1 MYARLSSYCE
11 PSALFQNNVFWDTG
25 GTPYIN
31 VNYLDIRFARPR
43 LDIFQEVN
51 EDGLKRRISVFQRQ
65 RIETDFS
72 ILVRNEFVDYFS
84 RIGLNDTVQIDF
96 LETGE
101 SYILQ
106 NVRMADETE
115 PAELVG
121 VVKFTFDLVSV
132 TSTGCGESLYTLG
145 ACP

>member
-1 MYARLSSYCE
+1 MYARLKSFCA
-11 PSALFQNNVFWDTG
+11 PAAGFQNNVLWDTG
-25 GTPYIN
+25 GTTYQN
-31 VNYLDIRFARPR
+31 VNYLDVRFARQR
-43 LDIFQEVN
+43 VDIFQELN
-51 EDGLKRRISVFQRQ
+51 EDGLKRRTSVFQRQ

-72 ILVRNEFVDYFS
+72 ILVRSEFVDYFS
-84 RIGLNDTVQIDF
+84 RVGLNDTVQLDF

-115 PAELVG
+115 PSDLVG

-132 TSTGCGESLYTLG
+132 TSTGCGESEYTLG
-145 ACP
+145 VCP